1 MHSTARSICLALAT
15 LLVAAAA
22 AEPATI
28 RVSTTDQLKA
38 ALATAHTDPGR
49 IIELRPG
56 RYPFSGYS
64 LFSLGPFEAGRP
76 IRGLTI
82 RGLGAGPRD
91 VVLAGTGMDPRPD
104 VNTGYGFVLID
115 ALDVTFENFEIR
127 DVRTHLFALKG
138 ERGYADRTTFR
149 RLRLVNAGEQFIK
162 GTADQWVDGA
172 DDGLVEDCHF
182 EYELRSYVDRRLAT
196 AKWTV
201 SKVVSP
207 TEVIVTLDI
216 LTGAVRPFAYG
227 SWRGALLYP
236 EGKAWARTVIASAP
250 VSSGPRSVRLK
261 LGTSVPRRRWPRSV
275 VTRLD
280 LPDVVIRNA
289 WGPNG
294 GYTEAIDV
302 HTGSGWVVRRSSF
315 VRIGTSLRSNYD
327 HAVQAILF
335 WHGSHDTTIEDV
347 SFYDC
352 ESGVMLGL
360 GADVNRAGWNHNRGV
375 VRRAWFYRNAGVR
388 GDRPFGFEN
397 SANATIEEAYAVVNG
412 TTNSAVEYRFP
423 GTTGFVGRII
433 EADVTAVEARADPG
447 PATLSGI
454 RRVSDP
460 ERIRRFVLDT
470 LDGW

>member
-162 GTADQWVDGA
+162 GTLTEFHRATSAASVA
-172 DDGLVEDCHF
+172 
-182 EYELRSYVDRRLAT
+182 YVPL
-196 AKWTV
+196 WTV
-201 SKVVSP
+201 PLRITRSAALSSRTFASVS
-207 TEVIVTLDI
+207 
-216 LTGAVRPFAYG
+216 A
-227 SWRGALLYP
+227 SQYP
-236 EGKAWARTVIASAP
+236 ARKSTV
-250 VSSGPRSVRLK
+250 
-261 LGTSVPRRRWPRSV
+261 
-275 VTRLD
+275 
-280 LPDVVIRNA
+280 
-289 WGPNG
+289 
-294 GYTEAIDV
+294 
-302 HTGSGWVVRRSSF
+302 
-315 VRIGTSLRSNYD
+315 
-327 HAVQAILF
+327 
-335 WHGSHDTTIEDV
+335 
-347 SFYDC
+347 
-352 ESGVMLGL
+352 
-360 GADVNRAGWNHNRGV
+360 
-375 VRRAWFYRNAGVR
+375 
-388 GDRPFGFEN
+388 
-397 SANATIEEAYAVVNG
+397 
-412 TTNSAVEYRFP
+412 
-423 GTTGFVGRII
+423 
-433 EADVTAVEARADPG
+433 
-447 PATLSGI
+447 
-454 RRVSDP
+454 
-460 ERIRRFVLDT
+460 
-470 LDGW
+470 